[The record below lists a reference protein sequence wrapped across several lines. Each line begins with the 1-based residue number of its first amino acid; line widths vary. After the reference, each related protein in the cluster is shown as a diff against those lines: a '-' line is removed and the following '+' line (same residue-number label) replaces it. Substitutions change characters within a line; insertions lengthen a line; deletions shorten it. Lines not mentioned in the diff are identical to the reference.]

1 VQTNFLAFHGT
12 VKPVSTTGA
21 GCYHNVVRGL
31 AVIKPLMTAPVADVV
46 VVVVVVVVVYA
57 AHRQRRTE
65 ESHART
71 GTD

>member
-46 VVVVVVVVVYA
+46 VVVVVVVYA